1 MPQLTKKQREVL
13 NFIIS
18 YLRSHDYS
26 PSYQEIADHCGL
38 QSKATVFQHIQTLRD
53 KGFLTTD
60 EGAIRNVMPTEQA
73 VSFERAV
80 QLPLTGLITAGAP
93 IEAVATRETM
103 TVPTDLVRDV
113 ANTYVLRVKG
123 ESMVDEGILDGDY
136 VIVERNPSP
145 HNGDVVVALLQNEYA
160 TLKKF
165 YRERDRIRLQPANTT
180 MQPIYARDPL
190 IQGVVKAVIR
200 KFQTI

>member
-26 PSYQEIADHCGL
+26 PSYQEIADHFGL